1 MENQS
6 HFVRKEP
13 CPKCGSGDNLARYSD
28 GHAFCFGCG
37 YRDRSTADGDASA
50 SQPDDTP
57 LSSELLF
64 GLSRFPETVRGI
76 SPETFDFW
84 SYKTGQ
90 YKDNKVHVANHF
102 KDGQLIGQKLR
113 LKDKTFKVR
122 GKLDSLYGRWLWPKG
137 GRRVVITEGE
147 LDALSVSQAQGNKWP
162 VVSVPNGA
170 QGAVKSIKE
179 ALDWLEAFDE
189 VVIMFD
195 MDDPGRKASIE
206 VAKLLKPG
214 KAKIA
219 TLPLKDANDMLKA
232 GMEQQIV
239 QAIWNAAPYRPDG
252 ILTVADVAQRAV
264 EPPTAGLPWFL
275 DKLTEY
281 TYGRR
286 EGETYF
292 LGAGTGVGKTDVL
305 TEQIAYDIEVLQQPV
320 GVLFLEQSVAETVQ
334 RVAGKLKSKRFH
346 VPGGGWQQEELVEAV
361 EELQAANKLFL
372 YDNFGA
378 TDWTTVKERITYMAT
393 ACGCKL
399 IYLDHLTALA
409 AAEEDE
415 RKALEQITAEMA
427 MLAKRLKII
436 LHVVSHLATPDTG
449 SHEEGARV
457 TIRQFKGSRAI
468 GFWAHF
474 MFGLE
479 RDQHAEEEHMRH
491 VTTFRILKDRFSGQA
506 TGQTI
511 ELTYERETG
520 RIKPYSPLDVPVE
533 GGDY

>member
-1 MENQS
+1 MDNETQ
-6 HFVRKEP
+6 FVRHEP
-13 CPKCGSGDNLARYSD
+13 CPKCGSSDGLARYSD
-28 GHAFCFGCG
+28 GHAFCFVCHHRERG
-37 YRDRSTADGDASA
+37 TADGSA
-50 SQPDDTP
+50 ESTAEHEP
-57 LSSELLF
+57 LSVDLLT
-64 GLSRFPETVRGI
+64 GLARITTTLRGITPETY
-76 SPETFDFW
+76 DFW
-84 SYKTGQ
+84 SYKTGEL
-90 YKDNKVHVANHF
+90 KGEKVHVANHF
-102 KDGQLIGQKLR
+102 KDGRLIGQKLR
-113 LKDKTFKVR
+113 TKDKKFKVR
-122 GKLDSLYGRWLWPKG
+122 GKMDSLYGRWLWPKG
-137 GRRVVITEGE
+137 GKRVVITEGE

-162 VVSVPNGA
+162 VVSVPSGA
-170 QGAVKSIKE
+170 QGALKSVKE
-179 ALDWLEAFDE
+179 ALDWLESFDE

-195 MDDPGRKASIE
+195 QDDPGTQAATQVASM
-206 VAKLLKPG
+206 LKPG

-219 TLPLKDANDMLKA
+219 SLPMKDANEMLKA
-232 GMEQQIV
+232 GLEQQIV
-239 QAIWNAAPYRPDG
+239 HAIWNAAPYRPDG
-252 ILTVADVAQRAV
+252 ILTVADVAQRAL
-264 EPPTAGLPWFL
+264 EPPSVGLPWFI
-275 DKLTEY
+275 DKLTEV

-292 LGAGTGVGKTDVL
+292 LGAGTGVGKTDIL
-305 TEQIAYDIEVLQQPV
+305 TEQIAYDIEVLQEPV

-346 VPGGGWQQEELVEAV
+346 VPNGGWKQEELVEAV
-361 EELQAANKLFL
+361 EELQANNKLFL

-378 TDWTTVKERITYMAT
+378 TDWATVKERITYMAT
-393 ACGCKL
+393 ACGCRL

-511 ELTYERETG
+511 ELTYDKETG
-520 RIKPYSPLDVPVE
+520 RIRVYSPLDVPVE
-533 GGDY
+533 EGLY